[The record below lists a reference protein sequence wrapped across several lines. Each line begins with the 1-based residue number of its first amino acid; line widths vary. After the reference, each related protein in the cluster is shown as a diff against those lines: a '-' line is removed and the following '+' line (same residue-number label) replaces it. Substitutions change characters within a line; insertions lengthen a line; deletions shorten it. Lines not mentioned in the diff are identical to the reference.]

1 MNVSDLDGSDN
12 EQEQVSNTDK
22 NTEEL
27 LNTRGDSNEMPGSNE
42 HEETDEQIMQSDDEE
57 PNRLESLGSNHG
69 NIWIEVPVMNVR

>member
-27 LNTRGDSNEMPGSNE
+27 LDTRGDSSKMPGSNE
-42 HEETDEQIMQSDDEE
+42 HEESDEQIMQYDDEE
-57 PNRLESLGSNHG
+57 PNKLESPGGNHG
-69 NIWIEVPVMNVR
+69 NI